1 MALKFISKCIEYD
14 RLNPYFHELKAQIYY
29 ENGQSEMSIKSIERA
44 LSINKNEKH
53 FFLALAKALYLSN
66 KKENYYKSIALLKKF
81 IKLED
86 FPVEA
91 YHFLGLSYGKLE
103 EYSLSSI
110 ALAEKF
116 LLLNDIKNAKLQLKK
131 AKRFNKNDKIISSKI
146 NDLKFILEQKEKK

>member
-1 MALKFISKCIEYD
+1 MKL
-14 RLNPYFHELKAQIYY
+14 L
-29 ENGQSEMSIKSIERA
+29 
-44 LSINKNEKH
+44 
-53 FFLALAKALYLSN
+53 FFKPISN
-66 KKENYYKSIALLKKF
+66 KKENYSRSIALLRKF

-116 LLLNDIKNAKLQLKK
+116 LLLSDIKNAKLQLKK
-131 AKRFNKNDKIISSKI
+131 AKRFNK
-146 NDLKFILEQKEKK
+146 KEKIHSK